1 MLSASSPL
9 RIVVALV
16 ILVCTPELRAATP
29 RDELLRLVPPDT
41 AVCFIVTGLRDQAK
55 AVGESPFAA
64 WVAEKVGPKIA
75 GTPELATLKQLDQMV
90 EAQIGI
96 SLAEF
101 RDDIL
106 GDAIVLAYQPG
117 PPGKPNAEHGAV
129 LVKARDA
136 KKLLGVIERLNTAQK
151 EKGEIAGIQQ
161 LNYKG
166 FEYFRRVKPEGAGEF
181 YHVRDG
187 LFVFSAQEAAIK
199 EVIEQ
204 ASDAQPKPSV
214 ADSIKRIGV
223 PEAFLTCWVNPR
235 RLDGELK
242 AQAEAAKD
250 PGRRAFLE
258 QLGRVWAGVDG
269 LAIYFDVRKDAELGI
284 AVSITPDRLPGEVR
298 PLLASAPKSSAVWQL
313 IPPNAMIA
321 AGGRVDIPALLT
333 AVSSFA
339 PVDDRPA
346 LHSAVENKIGPL
358 IGRSNLKAALA
369 GVGPD
374 VGIWVAPPVAGGK
387 TWVPTWTAAVRV
399 RDPADWSA
407 LKVLGF
413 WVQAFQLDY
422 NQKHDD
428 QLEVRT
434 DPQPGNGL
442 TTVSNEKV
450 FPPGFRP
457 TFGLKEGF
465 LVVAGSPDAWNRFT
479 SPSPAEEPAGESL
492 VLRVSAAAIRQYLQE
507 HGESF
512 GKWFAH
518 LREKPE
524 GEVVGDLRKLTD
536 VLEPVDRV
544 EVLLRGDEKRFG
556 LAVRVKLVKPL
567 AK

>member
-1 MLSASSPL
+1 
-9 RIVVALV
+9 
-16 ILVCTPELRAATP
+16 
-29 RDELLRLVPPDT
+29 LLKLVPPDT
-41 AVCFIVTGLRDQAK
+41 AVCFIVSGLRDQAK
-55 AVGESPFAA
+55 AVSESPFAA

-75 GTPELATLKQLDQMV
+75 GTPELATLKQLDQIV
-90 EAQIGI
+90 KDQIGI

-101 RDDIL
+101 RDEIL

-136 KKLLGVIERLNTAQK
+136 KRLLEVIERLNSAQK
-151 EKGEIAGIQQ
+151 EKGEITGVQQ

-166 FEYFRRVKPEGAGEF
+166 FEYFRRVKPEGTGEY
-181 YHVRDG
+181 YHVHNG

-204 ASDAQPKPSV
+204 ASASQPKASV

-223 PEAFLTCWVNPR
+223 PDAFLTCWVNPR

-258 QLGRVWAGVDG
+258 QLGRVWSGVDG
-269 LAIYFDVRKDAELGI
+269 LAVYLDVRKDAELGV
-284 AVSITPDRLPGEVR
+284 AVALAPDRLPIEIR
-298 PLLASAPKSSAVWQL
+298 PLLASPPKPSAVWQL
-313 IPPNAMIA
+313 VPANAMIA
-321 AGGRVDIPALLT
+321 AGGRVDVPLLLD

-339 PVDDRPA
+339 PADDRPA
-346 LHSAVENKIGPL
+346 LRSAVEKNIGSL
-358 IGRSNLKAALA
+358 IGKANLKASLA

-374 VGIWVAPPVAGGK
+374 LGIWVAPPSTGDK
-387 TWVPTWTAAVRV
+387 TWVPSWTAAARV
-399 RDPADWSA
+399 REPADWAA

-413 WVQAFQLDY
+413 WVQMVQLDY

-434 DPQPGNGL
+434 ELLDGKEL
-442 TTVSNEKV
+442 TTINNEKV

-457 TFGLKEGF
+457 SFGVKEGF
-465 LVVAGSPDAWNRFT
+465 LVVGGTPEALKRFAAPSRSDESTRESP
-479 SPSPAEEPAGESL
+479 
-492 VLRVSAAAIRQYLQE
+492 VVRVSGAAVRGYLQE
-507 HGESF
+507 HGEAF
-512 GKWFAH
+512 GKWFARLH
-518 LREKPE
+518 EKPE
-524 GEVVGDLRKLTD
+524 DEVVGDLRKFADL
-536 VLEPVDRV
+536 LEPIDRV
-544 EVLLRGDEKRFG
+544 EVLVRGDEKRFG